1 MKLQESWGRWAVV
14 LLSAAIAWWLF
25 ADTYRRYVPAESS
38 RDILRFSYWGSID
51 DKQMWDEIIARF
63 ESAEPQWRIHGEWLP
78 LYGYATKL
86 DQQFVAGGAPDII
99 LFQDEPFPR
108 RADEQFADLDEFL
121 ANDSNVQRMLEDCRP
136 TARASFMHNGSLR
149 GFPIMGGNVLVFCN
163 LDAFDR
169 AARSRGE
176 AIALPANDWTLDD
189 FVELAIKLTVD
200 LDGDGRIDQ
209 FGFMQ
214 PQWVY
219 YLPFI
224 WSHGAALLD
233 ESLTRWTFTGPEAIA
248 SLSMFADLRH
258 RWHVT
263 PLPSE
268 YAGQN
273 FDTAFLSGRVA
284 MCINGP
290 WFEQFL
296 MQTGLKL
303 RHSVAPIPR
312 GPGGSATRVTWDAL
326 CVYAKSSARK
336 REAAWRFLKTAMS
349 DEAQASIAR
358 RLRAVPARK
367 SAAER
372 FVHAGGGP
380 GSPAAMFVDAMSSG
394 RMQPIT
400 EHWETMSRPIARHVT
415 SLLFDGPARR
425 TPEQVVDA
433 LRTDMDIQRCFGK

>member
-1 MKLQESWGRWAVV
+1 MSLQGSRGRWSVV
-14 LLSAAIAWWLF
+14 LLSVPIAWWLF
-25 ADTYRRYVPAESS
+25 ADTFRRYVPAESATDS
-38 RDILRFSYWGSID
+38 LRFSYWGSID
-51 DKQMWDEIIARF
+51 DKRMWDEIIEQF
-63 ESAEPQWRIHGEWLP
+63 ESAEPDWKIHGEWLP

-86 DQQFVAGGAPDII
+86 DQQFVAEGAPDII
-99 LFQDEPFPR
+99 LFQDEPFPQ
-108 RADEQFADLDEFL
+108 RAGEQFAGLDEFL
-121 ANDSNVQRMLEDCRP
+121 ANDSTARRMLEDCWP
-136 TARASFMHNGSLR
+136 TARASFLHNGSLR
-149 GFPIMGGNVLVFCN
+149 GFPIMGGNVLIFCN

-169 AARSRGE
+169 AAKARGE
-176 AIALPANDWTLDD
+176 AIDLPANDWTLDD

-200 LDGDGRIDQ
+200 FDGDGRTDQ

-224 WSHGAALLD
+224 WSHGATLLD

-303 RHSVAPIPR
+303 RHCVAPIPR

-326 CVYAKSSARK
+326 CVYSKIPARK
-336 REAAWRFLKTAMS
+336 REAAWRFLNTALS
-349 DEAQASIAR
+349 DDAQTSIAR

-372 FVHAGGGP
+372 FVLAGGGP

-415 SLLFDGPARR
+415 SLLFDGSARR
-425 TPEQVVDA
+425 TPEQVVEA
-433 LRTDMDIQRCFGK
+433 LRTDVDIQRCFGK

>member
-1 MKLQESWGRWAVV
+1 MNPQGGRGRWAVV
-14 LLSAAIAWWLF
+14 LLSAPVAWWLF
-25 ADTYRRYVPAESS
+25 SDTIHHYVPADAATGS
-38 RDILRFSYWGSID
+38 LRFSYWGSID
-51 DKQMWDEIIARF
+51 DKQMWDEIIGRF
-63 ESAEPQWRIHGEWLP
+63 ESSEPQWRIHAEWLP

-86 DQQFVAGGAPDII
+86 DQQFVAEEAPDII
-99 LFQDEPFPR
+99 LFQDEPFPS
-108 RADEQFADLDEFL
+108 RAREQFTSLDEYL
-121 ANDSNVQRMLEDCRP
+121 ANDLDARGMLEDCWP
-136 TARASFMHNGSLR
+136 TARTSFMHNGSLR
-149 GFPIMGGNVLVFCN
+149 GLPIMGGNVLVFCN

-169 AARSRGE
+169 AARARGE
-176 AIALPANDWTLDD
+176 AIELPANDWTLDD
-189 FVELAIKLTVD
+189 FVSLAVKLTVD
-200 LDGDGRIDQ
+200 LDGDGRTDQ

-224 WSHGAALLD
+224 WSHGATLLD
-233 ESLTRWTFTGPEAIA
+233 ESLTRWTFMGPEAIA

-258 RWHVT
+258 RWRVT

-284 MCINGP
+284 MCMNGP

-303 RHSVAPIPR
+303 RHCVAPIPR

-326 CVYAKSSARK
+326 CIYDKSSPGK
-336 REAAWRFLKTAMS
+336 KEAAWRFLKSALS
-349 DEAQASIAR
+349 DSAQASIAD
-358 RLRAVPARK
+358 RLRAVPARI

-372 FVHAGGGP
+372 FVRAGGGQ
-380 GSPAAMFVDAMSSG
+380 GSPAAKFVDAMNTG
-394 RMQPIT
+394 RLQPIT

-425 TPEQVVDA
+425 TPEQVVEA
-433 LRTDMDIQRCFGK
+433 LQSDTDIQRCFGK